1 MRALWTYAGIAMAL
15 VLLLPQAASAYVG
28 PGGGL
33 TVIGAALALVG
44 GVVLGIVGFVWYPL
58 KRLFRAVSGKPRAS
72 TEGEDA

>member
-1 MRALWTYAGIAMAL
+1 MRALWFYAGMAVAL

-44 GVVLGIVGFVWYPL
+44 GVILGILGFIWYPV
-58 KRLFRAVSGKPRAS
+58 KRLFRAVSGKSPPSA
-72 TEGEDA
+72 EGEDA

>member
-1 MRALWTYAGIAMAL
+1 MRAIWHYVGTAVAL

-33 TVIGAALALVG
+33 TVIEEALAMAG

-58 KRLFRAVSGKPRAS
+58 KRLFRAVAGKPPAS
-72 TEGEDA
+72 AEGEDA